1 MIDQIRDLQKKR
13 PFESFYI
20 ELDSGRVIQ
29 VDDPLEI
36 TTNINGHGT
45 IGVLHDNGCFDVV
58 AVPHVAAVGLAMH
71 PKVLDD
77 LRKRKEMVRKIFEKE
92 EKSDVPRSE

>member
-1 MIDQIRDLQKKR
+1 MIDQIRELQRKR

-29 VDDPLEI
+29 VNDAFEV

-45 IGVLHDNGCFDVV
+45 IGVLHGSGCFDVV
-58 AVPHVAAVGLAMH
+58 AAPHVAAVGLGMH
-71 PKVLDD
+71 PKVAERLHKFKD
-77 LRKRKEMVRKIFEKE
+77 RMKKRTDEKA
-92 EKSDVPRSE
+92 DV